1 MAKQGTTPEAAMANV
16 TQLSTFDGFPV
27 VRTTIAVTNA
37 GDGLSD
43 ALGIDPQEFHHGDR
57 VYVVLECEVTKVA
70 HVPVDKD
77 TPGIL
82 IRQHTLKAGTGT
94 IVDADLVAEQVE
106 RQAERIDTAKRHARG
121 EFTLDEAEAQTQ
133 HEAGEHADAL
143 VPGCPLCDDEA
154 AAAAA
159 EADES

>member
-1 MAKQGTTPEAAMANV
+1 MTKGTTAEAAMANV
-16 TQLSTFDGFPV
+16 SQLTPFDGLPV

-43 ALGIDPQEFHHGDR
+43 ALGIDPQEFHHGQT

-82 IRQHTLKAGTGT
+82 IRQHTLRAGTGT
-94 IVDADLVAEQVE
+94 IVDGDLVEEQVR
-106 RQAERIDTAKRHARG
+106 RQAERIDTARRHARG
-121 EFTLDEAEAQTQ
+121 EFTLDEAQAQED
-133 HEAGEHADAL
+133 HEAGQHADDI
-143 VPGCPLCDDEA
+143 VVGCPSCDAEA

-159 EADES
+159 EADQS

>member
-1 MAKQGTTPEAAMANV
+1 MAQGTTPEAAMANV
-16 TQLSTFDGFPV
+16 SQLTPFDGLPV

-43 ALGIDPQEFHHGDR
+43 ALGIDPQEFHHGQT

-82 IRQHTLKAGTGT
+82 IRQHTLRAGTGT
-94 IVDADLVAEQVE
+94 IVDADLVEEQVQ

-121 EFTLDEAEAQTQ
+121 EFTLDEAQAQED
-133 HEAGEHADAL
+133 HDAGKHADDL
-143 VPGCPLCDDEA
+143 VVGCPACDAEA